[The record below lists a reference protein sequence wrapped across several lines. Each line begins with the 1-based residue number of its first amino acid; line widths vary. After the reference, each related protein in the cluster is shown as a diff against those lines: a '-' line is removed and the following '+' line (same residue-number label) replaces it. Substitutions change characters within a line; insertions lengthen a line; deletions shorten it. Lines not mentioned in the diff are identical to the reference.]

1 VPRGEVLV
9 LNLSD
14 VVFQGDERQN
24 VIVNPGDIVRILSKE
39 VGANT
44 YYVFGEVQSPGV
56 VTTQE
61 QLSILDV
68 ISRSGSFTPDALPS
82 QVFLAR
88 DLVEP
93 EIIQLDLKRV
103 VEKADFSQNVASQ
116 NNDVIYVPKRGFA
129 KYRDVIAAISPFL
142 GLIRDTV
149 FLLNVRK

>member
-1 VPRGEVLV
+1 MPRGEVLV

-14 VVFQGDERQN
+14 VVFQGDESQN

-61 QLSILDV
+61 QLSTLDV
-68 ISRSGSFTPDALPS
+68 ISRSGSFAPDASPS

-103 VEKADFSQNVASQ
+103 VEKADFSQNVALQ
-116 NNDVIYVPKRGFA
+116 INDVIYVPKRGFA
-129 KYRDVIAAISPFL
+129 KYRDVISAITPFL